1 MGCWSMGVLERWVSV
16 HHSSTPPLHYSN
28 HLGWS
33 EGIERNEAYESFFS
47 SLLGPSVAML
57 RPLRPVV
64 FEGLGTRALIDST
77 MRRLVGFMGV

>member
-33 EGIERNEAYESFFS
+33 EAIERNEAYESFS
-47 SLLGPSVAML
+47 AVLLDKADS
-57 RPLRPVV
+57 
-64 FEGLGTRALIDST
+64 FKNQIDQFDT
-77 MRRLVGFMGV
+77 NKRRDDSADAIDE

>member
-33 EGIERNEAYESFFS
+33 EAIERNEAYESFS
-47 SLLGPSVAML
+47 AVLLDKSD
-57 RPLRPVV
+57 R
-64 FEGLGTRALIDST
+64 F
-77 MRRLVGFMGV
+77 